1 MSNKDKILSEFDLFR
16 GNGGGIESWFSD
28 EMPEVVADVLNECDS
43 KPISLEVLNQLLI
56 LSHEGGMTP
65 DFFNFYFLSDPH
77 PGGLSWYDP
86 KKIKGFEDRFLR
98 SKEIVSL
105 EHLRWGLTR
114 IYTDALLHFG
124 NIRQSYRTLRSMN
137 TDRLKLFFSE
147 KNFQVSDLTSR
158 ANYLPLEEI
167 AKDDR
172 YLIAE
177 VACKTYAPA
186 DGTLPDL
193 VSHISDRYAEF
204 VKEGRQRPKIK
215 DLITDGPTAG
225 QYDKDQL
232 SFSLDEAMEQEIT

>member
-1 MSNKDKILSEFDLFR
+1 
-16 GNGGGIESWFSD
+16 
-28 EMPEVVADVLNECDS
+28 
-43 KPISLEVLNQLLI
+43 
-56 LSHEGGMTP
+56 
-65 DFFNFYFLSDPH
+65 
-77 PGGLSWYDP
+77 
-86 KKIKGFEDRFLR
+86 
-98 SKEIVSL
+98 
-105 EHLRWGLTR
+105 
-114 IYTDALLHFG
+114 
-124 NIRQSYRTLRSMN
+124 MN

-204 VKEGRQRPKIK
+204 VKEGRQRQKIK